1 MLYIGEGD
9 PVRPRLD
16 SHYANKDFWTRAVF
30 FVAPS
35 QLNKAHVQ
43 YLEAQ
48 LVSCAQ
54 AAKRM
59 PLENGNQP
67 KEPTLNEADRADME
81 VFLQNILG
89 MLPVLGVQAFEP
101 GHGAAVAGTQ
111 PLLTCSGRG
120 ITATGVDTPQG
131 FVVRSGIAG
140 RHRGEAVAGRA
151 FPEPDRTP
159 GPPAGKRRPGGGRD
173 RASIHPGFHLQF
185 PVAGVGGGAGA
196 AFQRAHRLEGRQGSD
211 PEAAAGGAGPALNGG
226 GFCLRRETFSVYCLT
241 SSVFLRQRQYG
252 TLSDRPANE
261 RSDKTTSRSF
271 TRRGEMLRKRPPAWH
286 SAASPMGSSP
296 PSSWT
301 ATP

>member
-1 MLYIGEGD
+1 MSNPTPFSLRIFVADGDPDGLRLVERSNWVGKAVVFPRALYPKVRDRAEFQQTGVYLLLGPRTGGEGEMLYIGEGD

-89 MLPVLGVQAFEP
+89 MLPVLGVQAFEL

-131 FVVRSGIAG
+131 FVVRSGSQAAT
-140 RHRGEAVAGRA
+140 EARPSLAEHFPSLIELRA
-151 FPEPDRTP
+151 
-159 GPPAGKRRPGGGRD
+159 
-173 RASIHPGFHLQF
+173 HLQES
-185 PVAGVGGGAGA
+185 GVLVEDGT
-196 AFQRAHRLEGRQGSD
+196 
-211 PEAAAGGAGPALNGG
+211 ALR
-226 GFCLRRETFSVYCLT
+226 FTQDFTFSSPSQASAVVLARPSNGRT
-241 SSVFLRQRQYG
+241 DWKDAKGR
-252 TLSDRPANE
+252 TLKQLQEEQARP
-261 RSDKTTSRSF
+261 
-271 TRRGEMLRKRPPAWH
+271 
-286 SAASPMGSSP
+286 
-296 PSSWT
+296 
-301 ATP
+301 